1 MTPIHPR
8 ASLGA
13 ITFRLDTTSGLTPYL
28 QLTQQV
34 THALRLGQL
43 KVGDRLPTVRDVA
56 AQLAINPNT
65 VLKAYRHLEMQGL
78 LASRPGTGVFVAKEL
93 RGPSPQDQAALRRS
107 LLRWLNQASAAGLDT
122 DGAQALFADT
132 MRQHTVDEVV
142 AS

>member
-1 MTPIHPR
+1 MTLVHQR
-8 ASLGA
+8 SAVGA
-13 ITFRLDTTSGLTPYL
+13 ITFRLDTASGLTPYL
-28 QLTQQV
+28 QLTQQI

-78 LASRPGTGVFVAKEL
+78 LASRPGTGVFVAREL
-93 RGPSPQDQAALRRS
+93 RGPSPQDQAALRRL
-107 LLRWLNQASAAGLDT
+107 LLRWLTQARAAGLDT
-122 DGAQALFADT
+122 EGMEALFADT
-132 MRQHTVDEVV
+132 IRHHAADEVV

>member
-1 MTPIHPR
+1 MTLQHQR
-8 ASLGA
+8 STSGA
-13 ITFRLDTTSGLTPYL
+13 ITFRLDMTSGLTPYL

-78 LASRPGTGVFVAKEL
+78 LTSRPGTGVFVAKEL

-107 LLRWLNQASAAGLDT
+107 LLRWLNQARAAGLDV
-122 DGAQALFADT
+122 DGVQALFADT
-132 MRQHTVDEVV
+132 MRQHAADEV

>member
-1 MTPIHPR
+1 MTLQHQR
-8 ASLGA
+8 SAGA
-13 ITFRLDTTSGLTPYL
+13 ITFRLDLTSGLTPYL

-107 LLRWLNQASAAGLDT
+107 LLRWLDQARTAGLDI
-122 DGAQALFADT
+122 DGVQALFADT
-132 MRQHTVDEVV
+132 TRKHAVDEV

>member
-1 MTPIHPR
+1 MTLHHQR
-8 ASLGA
+8 TAAGA
-13 ITFRLDTTSGLTPYL
+13 IAFRLDMTSGLTPYL

-65 VLKAYRHLEMQGL
+65 VLKAYRHLEVQGL

-93 RGPSPQDQAALRRS
+93 RGPSPQDQAALRRV
-107 LLRWLNQASAAGLDT
+107 LLRWLRTAKEAGLDAE
-122 DGAQALFADT
+122 GVEALFADT
-132 MRQHTVDEVV
+132 IRQHAIDESV